1 MSFSG
6 RGVPLTKEGVKK
18 ARKIVDIDV
27 PRFWAVMSVE
37 SGGFGFLRDRRPK
50 ILFER
55 HIFHK
60 RTNGKYSAKHPDISN
75 PQWGGHGKGGAN
87 QYARL
92 QKAMSL
98 DKSAALESASWG
110 VGQVMGFN
118 AKSVGFSSA
127 QKMVDAM
134 RDSEDAQM
142 LAMFNFIKKNKL
154 GGYLRNGQWAEFAK
168 RYNGPGY
175 KKNKYDKKLE
185 QAHNRYQHRPPPD
198 LTVRAAQ
205 TCLEYLGFNPK
216 GIDGIFGDNSQ
227 AALIRYQKSRRL
239 EPDGKLDDPIL
250 ERLMKEAF

>member
-1 MSFSG
+1 MPFDG
-6 RGVPLTKEGVKK
+6 LGLPLTEQGTKK

-37 SGGFGFLRDRRPK
+37 SRGFGFLGDKRPK

-55 HIFHK
+55 HIFHD
-60 RTNGKYSAKHPDISN
+60 RTGGKFSAKHPDISN
-75 PQWGGHGKGGAN
+75 SKAGGYGSGGAH
-87 QYARL
+87 QYDRL
-92 QKAMSL
+92 EKAIAL
-98 DKSAALESASWG
+98 DRTAALESASWG

-118 AKSVGFSSA
+118 AKSVGFASA
-127 QKMVDAM
+127 QKMVDTM

-154 GGYLRNGQWAEFAK
+154 AGFLRKGQWAEFAK
-168 RYNGPGY
+168 RYNGLGY
-175 KKNKYDKKLE
+175 KKNDYDKKLE

-198 LTVRAAQ
+198 LVVRTAQ

-227 AALIRYQKSRRL
+227 AALIRYQKSHQL
-239 EPDGKLDDPIL
+239 EADGKLDEAVL
-250 ERLMKEAF
+250 EKLIEEAF